1 MARRQSRTGLHQHH
15 HRQRRPIHQHRTGIA
30 IHAALGEAVAEYEGG
45 HDDRPRTL
53 PVRGRRT
60 GGDFATFDSETERE
74 DTLEA
79 VIGQF
84 EVKAQSVIA
93 YIKNQEITEKMLEGH
108 IRQMT
113 GKLKAAKARNQSLKD
128 YLARN
133 MQAAGITEIK
143 ADDGTFKA
151 SFRKSEAVVILDEAQ
166 IPAEFAREAVKTEPD
181 KTAIKKAIESGRQV
195 AGAKIEG
202 RKNLQ
207 IR

>member
-1 MARRQSRTGLHQHH
+1 MTTLTLYQCATDVQ
-15 HRQRRPIHQHRTGIA
+15 
-30 IHAALGEAVAEYEGG
+30 AALDYY
-45 HDDRPRTL
+45 
-53 PVRGRRT
+53 
-60 GGDFATFDSETERE
+60 FDSETERK

-93 YIKNQEITEKMLEGH
+93 YIKNQEITEKMLDEH
-108 IRQMT
+108 IKQMT

-151 SFRKSEAVVILDEAQ
+151 SFRKSKAIEILDEAQ
-166 IPAEFAREAVKTEPD
+166 IPAEFMRERVTVVPD
-181 KTAIKKAIESGRQV
+181 KTAIRKAIESGREV
-195 AGAKIEG
+195 AGAKIEE
-202 RKNLQ
+202 RQNLQ
-207 IR
+207 IK

>member
-1 MARRQSRTGLHQHH
+1 MTALTLYRCAADVQ
-15 HRQRRPIHQHRTGIA
+15 
-30 IHAALGEAVAEYEGG
+30 AALDYY
-45 HDDRPRTL
+45 
-53 PVRGRRT
+53 
-60 GGDFATFDSETERE
+60 FDSETERE

-108 IRQMT
+108 IRRMT
-113 GKLKAAKARNQSLKD
+113 GKLKAVKAQNQSLKD

-166 IPAEFAREAVKTEPD
+166 IPAEFMREAVKTEPD
-181 KTAIKKAIESGRQV
+181 KTAIRKAIESGRQV

>member
-1 MARRQSRTGLHQHH
+1 MTALALYRCAADVQ
-15 HRQRRPIHQHRTGIA
+15 
-30 IHAALGEAVAEYEGG
+30 AALDYY
-45 HDDRPRTL
+45 
-53 PVRGRRT
+53 
-60 GGDFATFDSETERE
+60 FDSETERE

-108 IRQMT
+108 IGRMT

-166 IPAEFAREAVKTEPD
+166 IPAEFMREAVKTEPD
-181 KTAIKKAIESGRQV
+181 KTAIRKAIESGREV

>member
-1 MARRQSRTGLHQHH
+1 MTALTLYRCAADVQ
-15 HRQRRPIHQHRTGIA
+15 
-30 IHAALGEAVAEYEGG
+30 AALDYY
-45 HDDRPRTL
+45 
-53 PVRGRRT
+53 
-60 GGDFATFDSETERE
+60 FDSETERE

-108 IRQMT
+108 IGQMT

-166 IPAEFAREAVKTEPD
+166 IPAEFMREAVKTEPD
-181 KTAIKKAIESGRQV
+181 KTAIRKAIESGREV

>member
-1 MARRQSRTGLHQHH
+1 TALALYRCAADVQ
-15 HRQRRPIHQHRTGIA
+15 
-30 IHAALGEAVAEYEGG
+30 AALDYY
-45 HDDRPRTL
+45 
-53 PVRGRRT
+53 
-60 GGDFATFDSETERE
+60 FDSETERE

-108 IRQMT
+108 IGRMT

-166 IPAEFAREAVKTEPD
+166 IPAEFMREAVKTEPD
-181 KTAIKKAIESGRQV
+181 KTAIRKAIESGRQV

>member
-1 MARRQSRTGLHQHH
+1 MTALALYRCAADVQ
-15 HRQRRPIHQHRTGIA
+15 
-30 IHAALGEAVAEYEGG
+30 AALDYY
-45 HDDRPRTL
+45 
-53 PVRGRRT
+53 
-60 GGDFATFDSETERE
+60 FDSETERE

-93 YIKNQEITEKMLEGH
+93 YIKNQEITEKMLEEH
-108 IRQMT
+108 IGRMT

-166 IPAEFAREAVKTEPD
+166 IHAEFMREAVKTEPD
-181 KTAIKKAIESGRQV
+181 KTAIRKAIESGRQV

>member
-1 MARRQSRTGLHQHH
+1 MTALTLYRCAADVQ
-15 HRQRRPIHQHRTGIA
+15 
-30 IHAALGEAVAEYEGG
+30 AALDYY
-45 HDDRPRTL
+45 
-53 PVRGRRT
+53 
-60 GGDFATFDSETERE
+60 FDSETERE

-108 IRQMT
+108 IRRMT
-113 GKLKAAKARNQSLKD
+113 GKLKAVKAQNQSLKD

-133 MQAAGITEIK
+133 MQVAGITEIK

-166 IPAEFAREAVKTEPD
+166 IPAEFMREAVKTEPD
-181 KTAIKKAIESGRQV
+181 KTAIRKAIESGRQV

>member
-1 MARRQSRTGLHQHH
+1 TLYRCAADVQ
-15 HRQRRPIHQHRTGIA
+15 
-30 IHAALGEAVAEYEGG
+30 AALDYY
-45 HDDRPRTL
+45 
-53 PVRGRRT
+53 
-60 GGDFATFDSETERE
+60 FDSETERE

-108 IRQMT
+108 IGRMT

-166 IPAEFAREAVKTEPD
+166 IPAEFMREAVKTEPD
-181 KTAIKKAIESGRQV
+181 KTAIRKAIESGRQV

>member
-1 MARRQSRTGLHQHH
+1 MTALTLYRCAADVQ
-15 HRQRRPIHQHRTGIA
+15 
-30 IHAALGEAVAEYEGG
+30 AALDYY
-45 HDDRPRTL
+45 
-53 PVRGRRT
+53 
-60 GGDFATFDSETERE
+60 FDSETERE

-108 IRQMT
+108 IGRMT
-113 GKLKAAKARNQSLKD
+113 GKLKAVKAQNQSLKD

-166 IPAEFAREAVKTEPD
+166 IPAEFMREAVKTEPD
-181 KTAIKKAIESGRQV
+181 KTAIRKAIESGRQV

>member
-1 MARRQSRTGLHQHH
+1 MTALTLYRCAADVQ
-15 HRQRRPIHQHRTGIA
+15 
-30 IHAALGEAVAEYEGG
+30 AALDYY
-45 HDDRPRTL
+45 
-53 PVRGRRT
+53 
-60 GGDFATFDSETERE
+60 FDSETERE

-108 IRQMT
+108 IGRMT

-166 IPAEFAREAVKTEPD
+166 IPAEFMREVVKTEPD
-181 KTAIKKAIESGRQV
+181 KTAIRKAIESGRQV

>member
-1 MARRQSRTGLHQHH
+1 MTALALYRCAADVQ
-15 HRQRRPIHQHRTGIA
+15 
-30 IHAALGEAVAEYEGG
+30 AALDYY
-45 HDDRPRTL
+45 
-53 PVRGRRT
+53 
-60 GGDFATFDSETERE
+60 FDSETERE

-93 YIKNQEITEKMLEGH
+93 YIKNQEITEKMLDEH
-108 IRQMT
+108 IRRMT
-113 GKLKAAKARNQSLKD
+113 GKLKAVKAQNQSLKD

-166 IPAEFAREAVKTEPD
+166 IPAEFMREAVKTEPD
-181 KTAIKKAIESGRQV
+181 KTAIRKAIESGRQV

>member
-1 MARRQSRTGLHQHH
+1 MTALALYRCAADVQ
-15 HRQRRPIHQHRTGIA
+15 
-30 IHAALGEAVAEYEGG
+30 AALDYY
-45 HDDRPRTL
+45 
-53 PVRGRRT
+53 
-60 GGDFATFDSETERE
+60 FDSETERE

-93 YIKNQEITEKMLEGH
+93 YIKNQEITEKMLDEH

-113 GKLKAAKARNQSLKD
+113 GKLKAVKAQNQSLKD

-166 IPAEFAREAVKTEPD
+166 IPAEFMREAVKTEPD
-181 KTAIKKAIESGRQV
+181 KTAIRKAIESGREV

>member
-1 MARRQSRTGLHQHH
+1 MTALALYRCAADVQ
-15 HRQRRPIHQHRTGIA
+15 
-30 IHAALGEAVAEYEGG
+30 AALDYY
-45 HDDRPRTL
+45 
-53 PVRGRRT
+53 
-60 GGDFATFDSETERE
+60 FDSETERE

-108 IRQMT
+108 IGRMT
-113 GKLKAAKARNQSLKD
+113 GKLKAVKAQNQSLKD

-166 IPAEFAREAVKTEPD
+166 IPAEFMREAVKTEPD
-181 KTAIKKAIESGRQV
+181 KTAIRKAIESGREV

>member
-1 MARRQSRTGLHQHH
+1 MTALALYRCAADVQ
-15 HRQRRPIHQHRTGIA
+15 
-30 IHAALGEAVAEYEGG
+30 AALDYY
-45 HDDRPRTL
+45 
-53 PVRGRRT
+53 
-60 GGDFATFDSETERE
+60 FDSETERE

-108 IRQMT
+108 IGRMT

-166 IPAEFAREAVKTEPD
+166 IPAEFMREAVKTEPD

>member
-1 MARRQSRTGLHQHH
+1 MTALTLYRCAADVQ
-15 HRQRRPIHQHRTGIA
+15 
-30 IHAALGEAVAEYEGG
+30 AALDYY
-45 HDDRPRTL
+45 
-53 PVRGRRT
+53 
-60 GGDFATFDSETERE
+60 FDSETERE

-108 IRQMT
+108 IGQMT
-113 GKLKAAKARNQSLKD
+113 GKLKAVKARNQSLKD

-166 IPAEFAREAVKTEPD
+166 IPAEFMREAVKTEPD
-181 KTAIKKAIESGRQV
+181 KTAIRKAIESGRQV

>member
-1 MARRQSRTGLHQHH
+1 MTALALYRCAADVQ
-15 HRQRRPIHQHRTGIA
+15 
-30 IHAALGEAVAEYEGG
+30 AALDYY
-45 HDDRPRTL
+45 
-53 PVRGRRT
+53 
-60 GGDFATFDSETERE
+60 FDSETERE

-108 IRQMT
+108 IGRMT
-113 GKLKAAKARNQSLKD
+113 GKLKAVKAQNQSLKD

-166 IPAEFAREAVKTEPD
+166 IPAEFMRETVKTEPD

>member
-1 MARRQSRTGLHQHH
+1 MTALTLYRCAADVQ
-15 HRQRRPIHQHRTGIA
+15 
-30 IHAALGEAVAEYEGG
+30 AALDYY
-45 HDDRPRTL
+45 
-53 PVRGRRT
+53 
-60 GGDFATFDSETERE
+60 FDSETERE

-108 IRQMT
+108 IRRMT
-113 GKLKAAKARNQSLKD
+113 GKLKAVKAQNQSLKD

-166 IPAEFAREAVKTEPD
+166 IPAEFMREAVKTEPD
-181 KTAIKKAIESGRQV
+181 KTAIRKAIESGREV

>member
-1 MARRQSRTGLHQHH
+1 MTALTLYRCAADVQ
-15 HRQRRPIHQHRTGIA
+15 
-30 IHAALGEAVAEYEGG
+30 AALDYY
-45 HDDRPRTL
+45 
-53 PVRGRRT
+53 
-60 GGDFATFDSETERE
+60 FDSETERE

-108 IRQMT
+108 IGRMT

-166 IPAEFAREAVKTEPD
+166 IPAEFMREAVKTEPD

>member
-1 MARRQSRTGLHQHH
+1 MTALTLYRCAADVQ
-15 HRQRRPIHQHRTGIA
+15 
-30 IHAALGEAVAEYEGG
+30 AALDYY
-45 HDDRPRTL
+45 
-53 PVRGRRT
+53 
-60 GGDFATFDSETERE
+60 FDSETERE

-108 IRQMT
+108 IGQMT
-113 GKLKAAKARNQSLKD
+113 GKLKAVKAQNQSLKD

-166 IPAEFAREAVKTEPD
+166 IPAEFMREAVKTEPD
-181 KTAIKKAIESGRQV
+181 KTAIRKAIESGRQV

>member
-1 MARRQSRTGLHQHH
+1 MTALTLYRCAADVQ
-15 HRQRRPIHQHRTGIA
+15 
-30 IHAALGEAVAEYEGG
+30 AALDYY
-45 HDDRPRTL
+45 
-53 PVRGRRT
+53 
-60 GGDFATFDSETERE
+60 FDSETERE

-113 GKLKAAKARNQSLKD
+113 GKLKAVKAQNQSLKD

-166 IPAEFAREAVKTEPD
+166 IPAEFMREAVKTEPD
-181 KTAIKKAIESGRQV
+181 KTAIRKAIESGRQV

-202 RKNLQ
+202 R
-207 IR
+207 

>member
-1 MARRQSRTGLHQHH
+1 MTALALYRCAADVQ
-15 HRQRRPIHQHRTGIA
+15 
-30 IHAALGEAVAEYEGG
+30 AALDYY
-45 HDDRPRTL
+45 
-53 PVRGRRT
+53 
-60 GGDFATFDSETERE
+60 FDSETERE

-93 YIKNQEITEKMLEGH
+93 YIKNQEITEKMLEEH
-108 IRQMT
+108 IGRMT
-113 GKLKAAKARNQSLKD
+113 GKLKAVKAQNQSLKD

-133 MQAAGITEIK
+133 MQVAGITEIK

-166 IPAEFAREAVKTEPD
+166 IPAEFMREAVKTEPD
-181 KTAIKKAIESGRQV
+181 KTAIRKAIESGRQV

>member
-1 MARRQSRTGLHQHH
+1 MTALALYRCAADVQ
-15 HRQRRPIHQHRTGIA
+15 
-30 IHAALGEAVAEYEGG
+30 AALDYY
-45 HDDRPRTL
+45 
-53 PVRGRRT
+53 
-60 GGDFATFDSETERE
+60 FDSETERE

-108 IRQMT
+108 IGRMT
-113 GKLKAAKARNQSLKD
+113 GKLKAVKARNQSLKD

-166 IPAEFAREAVKTEPD
+166 IPAEFMREAVKTEPD
-181 KTAIKKAIESGRQV
+181 KTAIRKAIESGRQV

>member
-1 MARRQSRTGLHQHH
+1 MTALTLYRCAADVQ
-15 HRQRRPIHQHRTGIA
+15 
-30 IHAALGEAVAEYEGG
+30 AALDYY
-45 HDDRPRTL
+45 
-53 PVRGRRT
+53 
-60 GGDFATFDSETERE
+60 FDSETERE

-108 IRQMT
+108 IGQMT
-113 GKLKAAKARNQSLKD
+113 GKLKAAKAQNQSLKD

-151 SFRKSEAVVILDEAQ
+151 SFRKSEAVV
-166 IPAEFAREAVKTEPD
+166 
-181 KTAIKKAIESGRQV
+181 
-195 AGAKIEG
+195 
-202 RKNLQ
+202 
-207 IR
+207 

>member
-1 MARRQSRTGLHQHH
+1 MTALTLYRCAADVQ
-15 HRQRRPIHQHRTGIA
+15 
-30 IHAALGEAVAEYEGG
+30 AALDYY
-45 HDDRPRTL
+45 
-53 PVRGRRT
+53 
-60 GGDFATFDSETERE
+60 FDSETERE

-108 IRQMT
+108 IGRMT

-166 IPAEFAREAVKTEPD
+166 IPAEFMREAVKTEPD
-181 KTAIKKAIESGRQV
+181 KTAIRKAIESGREV

>member
-1 MARRQSRTGLHQHH
+1 MTALALYRCAADVQ
-15 HRQRRPIHQHRTGIA
+15 
-30 IHAALGEAVAEYEGG
+30 AALDYY
-45 HDDRPRTL
+45 
-53 PVRGRRT
+53 
-60 GGDFATFDSETERE
+60 FDSETERE

-108 IRQMT
+108 IRRMT
-113 GKLKAAKARNQSLKD
+113 GKLKAVKAQNQSLKD

-166 IPAEFAREAVKTEPD
+166 IPAEFMREAVKTEPD